1 MPPNNPI
8 DPHTDPALENIVK
21 MPSRPTPTQSPLG
34 GVWASDLG
42 PIAPPRWTVK
52 GLVPAQTF
60 GVLYGPPGCF
70 KTFAALDLA
79 LSMAAGFDWLGRRT
93 EHAAVLYLASEGGDG
108 LPRRVAGWAKHH
120 GTSLPDTFRLVR
132 APTPITDNETVEA
145 VLGEALFMRA
155 AGHPPGLIV
164 IDTLARALAGAD
176 ENSASDMGKAIAAIE
191 RISRETGAT
200 VLVVHHTGKNANAG
214 ARGSSAL
221 LGAASFMLEMRG
233 VGVLG
238 ADLIVEKEKDGP
250 DGGQIALDLIQMEL
264 GHDDDGE
271 PFSTLVCTGSS
282 RKPSKANASSKKL
295 TDKQHGDLKVVRE
308 VINRT
313 GSPDRINGRSVTLT
327 SRDLVRDAL
336 IEHDRIYVADPNGT
350 LTPALTDKG
359 LDNAARQRLHV
370 VLKALKDKDKIG
382 YNKTRVWLFDADQ
395 EEEL

>member
-1 MPPNNPI
+1 MPPKNPI

-21 MPSRPTPTQSPLG
+21 MPGRPTPTQSPLG

-42 PIAPPRWTVK
+42 PITPPRWTVK

-120 GTSLPDTFRLVR
+120 GTKPPDRFRLVR

-145 VLGEALFMRA
+145 VLGEASFMRA

-238 ADLIVEKEKDGP
+238 ADLIVEKEKDSP
-250 DGGQIALDLIQMEL
+250 DGGQIALDMIQMEL

-282 RKPSKANASSKKL
+282 RKAAKPGK
-295 TDKQHGDLKVVRE
+295 G
-308 VINRT
+308 RT
-313 GSPDRINGRSVTLT
+313 R
-327 SRDLVRDAL
+327 
-336 IEHDRIYVADPNGT
+336 T
-350 LTPALTDKG
+350 LTPKEEGDLVVIRTIVNTKGKPDQKEGRAVMHHDRHDVRLALIQAERLDHHGTITNTITGDPLTDAERG
-359 LDNAARQRLHV
+359 RLSRL
-370 VLKALKDKDKIG
+370 LKALKDKGKIG
-382 YNKTRVWLFDADQ
+382 FDKDSVWVFDADQ
-395 EEEL
+395 KWDE